1 MAYADQLYEVVDRFF
16 MQIVMPYGVKNGEAA
31 VYLKKFTPFKKK
43 NFDEYVQAYN
53 DYMNAFIRAK
63 RVSRSCAKEMPNF
76 MGFRTVRCGV
86 RISAHR
92 NSRKSLLHSRR
103 A

>member
-53 DYMNAFIRAK
+53 DYMNAAEALSMDGIEVPEDGLPQRMLSSEPKEFREAVQKKCRILW
-63 RVSRSCAKEMPNF
+63 VSEP
-76 MGFRTVRCGV
+76 
-86 RISAHR
+86 
-92 NSRKSLLHSRR
+92 
-103 A
+103 